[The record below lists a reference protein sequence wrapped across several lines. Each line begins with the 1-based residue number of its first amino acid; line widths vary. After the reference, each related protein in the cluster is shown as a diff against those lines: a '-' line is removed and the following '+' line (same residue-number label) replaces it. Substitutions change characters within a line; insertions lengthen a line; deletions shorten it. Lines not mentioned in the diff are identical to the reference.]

1 MASSM
6 VEDPNFQEDQL
17 ASLTTED
24 IIRASRILD
33 NEIRILKVSS
43 TSFYFYFLFISVFQ
57 VGKLGKLGFRGSVDH
72 L

>member
-43 TSFYFYFLFISVFQ
+43 ASFYSCSLFISVLE
-57 VGKLGKLGFRGSVDH
+57 VGN
-72 L
+72 